1 MSDTATGLDKLNQ
14 TRVQTVLNLLLE
26 SPFFYRE
33 DDPEHF
39 QYLRANRAAFTD
51 FLQHYFG
58 WRLFVD
64 RNLARILKDRLANPA
79 LKPGQRLQFQVST
92 RNESIVFLLVL
103 QFYEHELVAQNLCA
117 GDGDQNLRFRL
128 GAFLEWG
135 RHHLGEIVGGQAP
148 DERTL
153 LEWSRPLLTKLVKFR
168 FLKEVERA
176 EMPAAGGLTEILYE
190 VLPGLHCYEPTQ
202 LASQIITTALRKPG
216 EGEGEGDGDGE
227 GPGDNEDIDGAGI
240 PAGEADAGA
249 PPGGTDTRGGE
260 DVTP

>member
-1 MSDTATGLDKLNQ
+1 MSDAATGLDKLNQ

-51 FLQHYFG
+51 FLQRYFG
-58 WRLFVD
+58 WRLFID
-64 RNLARILKDRLANPA
+64 RNLARILKDRLVNPA

-92 RNESIVFLLVL
+92 RNESIVFLLLL
-103 QFYEHELVAQNLCA
+103 QYYEHELVAQNLCA

-128 GAFLEWG
+128 GAFLEWS
-135 RHHLGEIVGGQAP
+135 RHHLGEILGGQAP
-148 DERTL
+148 DDRAL
-153 LEWSRPLLTKLVKFR
+153 LDWSRPLLTKLVKFR

-176 EMPAAGGLTEILYE
+176 ETPAAGGLTEILYE

-216 EGEGEGDGDGE
+216 DGAGEVESAGEVEGDG
-227 GPGDNEDIDGAGI
+227 
-240 PAGEADAGA
+240 AGEV
-249 PPGGTDTRGGE
+249 E
-260 DVTP
+260 